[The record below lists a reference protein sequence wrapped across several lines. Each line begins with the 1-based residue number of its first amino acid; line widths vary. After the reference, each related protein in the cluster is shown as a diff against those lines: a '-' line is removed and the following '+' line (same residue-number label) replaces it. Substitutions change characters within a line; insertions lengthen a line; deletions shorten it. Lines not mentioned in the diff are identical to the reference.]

1 MTKKTKIVLFISAAT
16 LLALI
21 LAAVDLF
28 FFEDLRHWFWME
40 IHDESRHA
48 SFITNIEDNSVVEF
62 PEKIE
67 SLKVA
72 EKVNTNHDN
81 SYYFV
86 LRFKTDKKG
95 IAQLRESLS
104 KLDDYFENSFE
115 SRTEPNDRT
124 DDSDLRT
131 LIRGKRVPKWYNE
144 ELPEGIFYTSYG
156 KGVNYRMP
164 YRKQGEGMFH
174 FIICTWIVLEESEE
188 VLVYMSG
195 RGYYSMKDYGD

>member
-21 LAAVDLF
+21 LAAIDLL

-67 SLKVA
+67 SLKAA
-72 EKVNTNHDN
+72 ERVYSEREG
-81 SYYFV
+81 SYVFV

-95 IAQLRESLS
+95 LVQLRESLS
-104 KLDDYFENSFE
+104 QLDTYREYSV
-115 SRTEPNDRT
+115 EPDDRT
-124 DDSDLRT
+124 DDSDLRI
-131 LIRGKRVPKWYNE
+131 LFRSQKGIPKWYNE
-144 ELPEGIFYTSYG
+144 ELPEGVFYTSFGEGVDYYLESG
-156 KGVNYRMP
+156 KGKLKLMT
-164 YRKQGEGMFH
+164 
-174 FIICTWIVLEESEE
+174 CTWIVLAETEE
-188 VLVYMSG
+188 VLVYMAG
-195 RGYYSMKDYGD
+195 DGFYSMKDYGD